1 MNNKLNQRRKNKMA
15 RWILGL
21 LVGLVFAFASVLLL
35 VWVLWLLWKHRDQ
48 QAEAPVIEIEA
59 KAPPLAAEPPAAEAE
74 VEKVRPALLVEAEEP
89 APPAPDDLKRIE
101 GIGPKISSVLQA
113 AGIMT
118 FAQLAATEASRLE
131 QILEEAD
138 PRLLRLADPTTWPEQ
153 ARQAAAGDWDAL
165 EALQNELKAG
175 RRG

>member
-1 MNNKLNQRRKNKMA
+1 MA
-15 RWILGL
+15 KWILGL
-21 LVGLVFAFASVLLL
+21 LAGLVFAFASVLLL
-35 VWVLWLLWKHRDQ
+35 VWLLWLLWKHRDQ
-48 QAEAPVIEIEA
+48 QAETPVIEFEA
-59 KAPPLAAEPPAAEAE
+59 KAPPLVAEPPAAEAE
-74 VEKVRPALLVEAEEP
+74 VEEVKPALPVEAEEP
-89 APPAPDDLKRIE
+89 APPTPDDLKRIE

-113 AGIMT
+113 AGITT
-118 FAQLAATEASRLE
+118 FAQLAATEVSRLE

-165 EALQNELKAG
+165 KALQNELKRG